1 MAKSLHTK
9 ADDGQLWAILWASIR
24 GCNVHRAVIA
34 DVLPLPVAAQNFEY
48 KVANIL
54 DKPTE
59 SLFGYISVLVSPAP
73 STTLRIYADL
83 RNAASRQPGAF
94 SAYRW
99 VQRILAHQHRPTF
112 PQVYSPAK

>member
-59 SLFGYISVLVSPAP
+59 SLFGYISVLVSPAS
-73 STTLRIYADL
+73 STVLRICADL
-83 RNAASRQPGAF
+83 AKCRIAARGFLSLPVGAM
-94 SAYRW
+94 
-99 VQRILAHQHRPTF
+99 
-112 PQVYSPAK
+112 SPC